1 VNLIEKV
8 KAALERENLIPAGA
22 SIVVGVSGGADSVAL
37 LHLLHQL
44 GYSVTAA
51 HLNHSI
57 RGAEADGDE
66 AFVKDLCKKLGIECV
81 TAKTDV
87 PALAKAKGISLEMAA
102 REARHEF
109 FRSVLRPPSSVIC
122 LAHHADDQLETFF
135 LRAARGTGP
144 GGLGGMRS
152 FQELTSCQPCNVV
165 GQASLYP
172 ESLCSSQKQGNTRS
186 RVREARPTI
195 HDRALEGL
203 TLVRP
208 MLGIRRA
215 EIIQWLEKEKIEW
228 REDAT
233 NTDETISR
241 NLVRR
246 QIVPVLGQLNERA
259 AENILRTM
267 ELLRD
272 EEDHPEKAAR
282 RREIRDWL
290 IEHGVTPT
298 FDTIEQ
304 VVSFSEKT
312 NGTQFM
318 DVEGL
323 RLINEYGELRAEC
336 GRGFQPLA
344 SGRMPLPQKMTI
356 KTEEGLGIL
365 RGPWCASVSLA
376 KVAGRKVMVRTARL
390 GDRMEPY
397 GMEGSKKLQDIFTDL
412 KIPKAQREQWLVV
425 ECGGE
430 IIWLPGYR
438 IARGWELLSDTEPAL
453 YLFMDAGTK
462 TTEPESGTQ

>member
-8 KAALERENLIPAGA
+8 KAAIERENLIPVDATV
-22 SIVVGVSGGADSVAL
+22 VVGVSGGADSVAL
-37 LHLLHQL
+37 LHILHRL
-44 GYSVTAA
+44 GYSITAA

-57 RGAEADGDE
+57 RGEEADGDE
-66 AFVKDLCKKLGIECV
+66 AFVKALCKKLGIKCV
-81 TAKTDV
+81 TAKVDV
-87 PALAKAKGISLEMAA
+87 PALAKEKGISLEMAA

-109 FRSVLRPPSSVIC
+109 FRALPPATCHLPPIIA

-135 LRAARGTGP
+135 LRAARGTGLS
-144 GGLGGMRS
+144 GLSGMRF
-152 FQELTSCQPCNVV
+152 FQCLENVDATPSSRFPDTADATR
-165 GQASLYP
+165 ASRLQ
-172 ESLCSSQKQGNTRS
+172 SQT
-186 RVREARPTI
+186 
-195 HDRALEGL
+195 L

-241 NLVRR
+241 NFIRHQLL
-246 QIVPVLGQLNERA
+246 PMFGKLNERA
-259 AENILRTM
+259 AENLLRTM
-267 ELLRD
+267 DILRD
-272 EEDHPEKAAR
+272 EEDRPELAAR

-290 IEHGVTPT
+290 IGQGVKPT
-298 FDTIEQ
+298 FDAVEQ
-304 VVSFSEKT
+304 VIEFAD
-312 NGTQFM
+312 GTDGSRSM
-318 DVEGL
+318 DLEGL
-323 RLINEYGELRAEC
+323 RIINEYGVLRTES

-356 KTEEGLGIL
+356 KMEEGIGIL

-376 KVAGRKVMVRTARL
+376 KVAGREVTVRVAKP

-412 KIPKAQREQWLVV
+412 KIPKAQREQWPVV

-438 IARGWELLSDTEPAL
+438 IARGWELSSDTEPAL
-453 YLFMDAGTK
+453 HLFATDGQTLK
-462 TTEPESGTQ
+462 

>member
-8 KAALERENLIPAGA
+8 KAAIDRENLIPAENRV
-22 SIVVGVSGGADSVAL
+22 VVGVSGGADSVAL
-37 LHLLHQL
+37 LHILHRL
-44 GYSVTAA
+44 GYPLVVA
-51 HLNHSI
+51 HLNHGI

-66 AFVKDLCKKLGIECV
+66 AFVKTLCKKLGVECV
-81 TAKTDV
+81 TRKTDV
-87 PALAKAKGISLEMAA
+87 PALAKEKGISLEMAA

-109 FRSVLRPPSSVIC
+109 FRSLSPATCHLPPVIA
-122 LAHHADDQLETFF
+122 LGHHADDQLETFF

-144 GGLGGMRS
+144 NGLGGMRS
-152 FQELTSCQPCNVV
+152 FQELTSYQKCNVV

-172 ESLCSSQKQGNTRS
+172 ESLCSSQKQENTRS
-186 RVREARPTI
+186 RLREARPTI

-215 EIIQWLEKEKIEW
+215 EIIQWLEKEGIEW

-233 NTDETISR
+233 NTDESIAR
-241 NLVRR
+241 NAVRR
-246 QIVPVLGQLNERA
+246 QILPVLGKLNDRA

-267 ELLRD
+267 EILRD
-272 EEDHPEKAAR
+272 EEAHPEKAAR

-290 IEHGVTPT
+290 IEQGVTPT
-298 FDTIEQ
+298 FNAVEQ

-312 NGTQFM
+312 SGTQLL
-318 DVEGL
+318 DLEGL
-323 RLINEYGELRAEC
+323 RLVNEYGELRVEC
-336 GRGFQPLA
+336 GSGILPLA
-344 SGRMPLPQKMTI
+344 RGWKPLPHLNIRM
-356 KTEEGLGIL
+356 EEGVGIL

-376 KVAGRKVMVRTARL
+376 NVAGREVTVRTARP

-412 KIPKAQREQWLVV
+412 KTPKTQRENWPVV

-453 YLFMDAGTK
+453 HLFLSQPSVNEK
-462 TTEPESGTQ
+462 PL

>member
-8 KAALERENLIPAGA
+8 KAAIERGNLIPEGA
-22 SIVVGVSGGADSVAL
+22 YIVVGVSGGADSVAL
-37 LHLLHQL
+37 LHILHRL

-66 AFVKDLCKKLGIECV
+66 QFVKNLCEKLGIKCV

-87 PALAKAKGISLEMAA
+87 PSQAKEKGISLEMAA

-109 FRSVLRPPSSVIC
+109 FRSLSPVIA

-144 GGLGGMRS
+144 SGLSGMRF
-152 FQELTSCQPCNVV
+152 FQTL
-165 GQASLYP
+165 
-172 ESLCSSQKQGNTRS
+172 ESL
-186 RVREARPTI
+186 
-195 HDRALEGL
+195 
-203 TLVRP
+203 TLIRP
-208 MLGIRRA
+208 MLGIRRV
-215 EIIQWLEKEKIEW
+215 EIIQWLEKKKIEW

-233 NTDETISR
+233 NTDEDIAR

-246 QIVPVLGQLNERA
+246 QILPILGKLNDRA

-267 ELLRD
+267 EILRD
-272 EEDHPEKAAR
+272 EEDHPERAAR

-290 IEHGVTPT
+290 IEQGVTPD
-298 FDTIEQ
+298 FNSIER
-304 VVSFSEKT
+304 VIEFSAET
-312 NGTQFM
+312 SGSRSL
-318 DVEGL
+318 DLEGL
-323 RLINEYGELRAEC
+323 RIVNEYGVLKVGQASSLPGQP
-336 GRGFQPLA
+336 GRPPHI
-344 SGRMPLPQKMTI
+344 RI
-356 KTEEGLGIL
+356 EEGVGIL
-365 RGPWCASVSLA
+365 RGPWCASVSQA
-376 KVAGRKVMVRTARL
+376 NVAGREVIVRIAKP

-412 KIPKAQREQWLVV
+412 KIPKAQRDNWLVV

-438 IARGWELLSDTEPAL
+438 IARGWELFSDTEPAL
-453 YLFMDAGTK
+453 HLFLDRPP
-462 TTEPESGTQ
+462 TE